1 MKNTD
6 APLWKQMFSPT
17 SSKPELTEIRHRL
30 STDENLS
37 YLLQA
42 FLHSEWLV
50 YQTKVRTE
58 LNPEL
63 RQEYLHYAHALAEI
77 TGKLF
82 RDDEPQKTTETPFS
96 V

>member
-6 APLWKQMFSPT
+6 SPLWKQMFSPT
-17 SSKPELTEIRHRL
+17 SSKSELTEIRHRL
-30 STDENLS
+30 SIDENLS

-42 FLHSEWLV
+42 FLYSEWLA
-50 YQTKVRTE
+50 YHTKVRTE

-77 TGKLF
+77 AGKLF
-82 RDDEPQKTTETPFS
+82 KESESPKTTEMPS
-96 V
+96 SI

>member
-6 APLWKQMFSPT
+6 TPLWKQMFSPT
-17 SSKPELTEIRHRL
+17 SSQPELTEIRHRL

-42 FLHSEWLV
+42 FLYSEWLA
-50 YQTKVRTE
+50 YHTKVRTE

-63 RQEYLHYAHALAEI
+63 RQEYLHYAHSLAELA
-77 TGKLF
+77 GKLF
-82 RDDEPQKTTETPFS
+82 REIEPQKTTETQLS